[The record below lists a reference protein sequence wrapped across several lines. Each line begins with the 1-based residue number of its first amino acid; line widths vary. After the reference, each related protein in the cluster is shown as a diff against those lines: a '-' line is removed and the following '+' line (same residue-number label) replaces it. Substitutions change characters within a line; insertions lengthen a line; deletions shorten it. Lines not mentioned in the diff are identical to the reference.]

1 MIKKLSTI
9 FLVVLFALT
18 AAGCIKQGS
27 LEQSQVTD
35 PVITGQNQ
43 ITQQSSESYTVTG
56 VEGKTA
62 LEALRAKHKIETKEF
77 PGLGQFIQTIEGK
90 TPDSSH
96 YWAFY
101 VNGTS
106 SNVGASQYIAKKG
119 DTFEFRLEEIKE
131 Q

>member
-1 MIKKLSTI
+1 MNKKINILLI
-9 FLVVLFALT
+9 GLLALL
-18 AAGCIKQGS
+18 AAGCIKQGAPEHS
-27 LEQSQVTD
+27 AAND
-35 PVITGQNQ
+35 PIITGS
-43 ITQQSSESYTVTG
+43 TESQTNNSQTFTVSG

-62 LEALRAKHKIETKEF
+62 LASLQAKHKIETKEF
-77 PGLGQFIQTIEGK
+77 PGLGQFVQSIEGV

-101 VNGTS
+101 VNGQS
-106 SNVGASQYIAKKG
+106 SNVGASQYTAKKG